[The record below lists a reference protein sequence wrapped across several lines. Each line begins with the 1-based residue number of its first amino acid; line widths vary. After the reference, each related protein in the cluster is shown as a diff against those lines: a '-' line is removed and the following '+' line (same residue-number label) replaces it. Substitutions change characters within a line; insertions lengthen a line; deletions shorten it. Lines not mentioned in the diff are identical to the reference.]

1 MKTVI
6 GRLAIVSIS
15 LVVICL
21 TLTPQ
26 GDARIDPKTA
36 IGVWLLDEG
45 AGKIANDSSG
55 NNNHGD
61 IQGAKWEKHKTGSA
75 LSFNGSSD
83 RVVIPD
89 SDSLYAEK
97 AWTIT
102 SWIFVNKAE
111 GGYGHIIGK
120 RSGAGTNYAFRT
132 DSGCIGWDSYFSRGG
147 WQGAWRQG
155 NVKKDV
161 WLYMTAAYDGK
172 NTIIIYENGEEIGSA
187 NVGGPPPRDTSEVH
201 IGGWTANASELLN
214 GMLYDVAIFN
224 IALTQA
230 EIKNLMNNG
239 VAREIGITA
248 VDPSGKLATVWGT
261 VKSE

>member
-132 DSGCIGWDSYFSRGG
+132 EAAVSDGTVTLRWLARSF
-147 WQGAWRQG
+147 

-161 WLYMTAAYDGK
+161 WLYMTTYDGK

-214 GMLYDVAIFN
+214 GMNAIFN

-230 EIKNLMNNG
+230 IDEQRRCKGDWHNG
-239 VAREIGITA
+239 C
-248 VDPSGKLATVWGT
+248 
-261 VKSE
+261 

>member
-1 MKTVI
+1 MKTVMR
-6 GRLAIVSIS
+6 RLTIASMGLMLIS
-15 LVVICL
+15 LIFI
-21 TLTPQ
+21 PHS
-26 GDARIDPKTA
+26 DAKIDPKHA
-36 IGVWLLDEG
+36 MGVWLLDEG
-45 AGKIANDSSG
+45 KGKVAKDSSG
-55 NNNHGD
+55 NENHGD
-61 IQGAKWEKHKTGSA
+61 IQGAKWDKHKTTSV

-83 RVVIPD
+83 RVVIGD

-102 SWIFVNKAE
+102 SWIYVNKAE
-111 GGYGHIIGK
+111 NGYGHIIGK

-155 NVKKDV
+155 KVQKDT
-161 WLYMTAAYDGK
+161 WLYMTATYDGK
-172 NTIIIYENGEEIGSA
+172 NAITIYENGAKVGGA

-214 GMLYDVAIFN
+214 GMLYDVALLS
-224 IALTQA
+224 IALN
-230 EIKNLMNNG
+230 EGDIKNLMKNG
-239 VAREIGITA
+239 VARELGITA
-248 VDPSGKLATVWGT
+248 VDPSAKLATVWGS